1 MEEKIREKARIAIR
15 GILEAAEFRITA
27 VEDPFDL
34 AERDGEYILVL
45 CSNDQHEIDDFD
57 STSYRLVKEGQEIS
71 YRKLLFSLNS
81 GISTTNSIVWGVNE
95 FIRYSGEADLARILS
110 RALSLSFAGRSA
122 PGPSDQRITP
132 EGTEAAGQAPSSE
145 EEPAGM
151 VIPHLP
157 IRVTKEAAFKIA
169 KIQGSAN
176 LRFLPYWFYTYVSS
190 GEQVYKENRIP
201 FDAEGGGGINAIN
214 GIPMDSHPEDVI
226 EDGVPQSAEIL
237 QPHLSKE
244 EAVEKISADVITRL
258 TQTVRIKQV
267 KGDAIFYEEKVL
279 KPDRKNIV
287 VDITQVY
294 VPIWQVRG
302 KKIVEVNAFT
312 GEVLS
317 EPMDEGVEIL

>member
-1 MEEKIREKARIAIR
+1 MEENIREKARNAIR

-34 AERDGEYILVL
+34 AERDGEYMLVL
-45 CSNDQHEIDDFD
+45 CSNDQSEIEDFD
-57 STSYRLVKEGQEIS
+57 TTSYRLMKEGQEIS

-81 GISTTNSIVWGVNE
+81 GISATNTIVWGVDE
-95 FIRYSGEADLARILS
+95 FIRYAGEADLARILN
-110 RALSLSFAGRSA
+110 RTLTLSFAGGSA
-122 PGPSDQRITP
+122 PGPSGQKTAPGRT
-132 EGTEAAGQAPSSE
+132 GTVQAPVTE
-145 EEPAGM
+145 EEPTGM
-151 VIPHLP
+151 AIPHLP
-157 IRVTKEAAFKIA
+157 IRVNKEAAMKIA

-190 GEQVYKENRIP
+190 GEQVYKDNRIP

-226 EDGVPQSAEIL
+226 EEGVPQSAEIV

-244 EAVEKISADVITRL
+244 DAVEKISADVVARL

-279 KPDRKNIV
+279 KPDRKNIA

-312 GEVLS
+312 GEILS